1 MMNKSLRILIIEDSE
16 DDTILL
22 TRKLRQSGYEP
33 LYERVDTRKKMEES
47 LKKQS
52 WDLILCD
59 YSMPNFN
66 AVEALKLLQKSGL
79 DIPFI
84 IISGTIGEDIAV
96 EAVKAGASDYMLKD
110 NLIRLLPAIDRELR
124 ELKNRRA
131 RKLAEEALIKSEQNL
146 QNIISASMDGVVV
159 VDENGIVYFVNPAAE
174 KMFGR
179 EKNKLVGSV
188 FGHPAIAGEVI
199 QIDIAKPDGEIVV
212 ADMRTVE
219 TTWEGK
225 HCFLTIL
232 RDFTEQKRLQD
243 ALTESEEKLRALVEY

>member
-84 IISGTIGEDIAV
+84 IISGTIGL
-96 EAVKAGASDYMLKD
+96 Y
-110 NLIRLLPAIDRELR
+110 
-124 ELKNRRA
+124 
-131 RKLAEEALIKSEQNL
+131 
-146 QNIISASMDGVVV
+146 
-159 VDENGIVYFVNPAAE
+159 
-174 KMFGR
+174 
-179 EKNKLVGSV
+179 
-188 FGHPAIAGEVI
+188 
-199 QIDIAKPDGEIVV
+199 AK
-212 ADMRTVE
+212 R
-219 TTWEGK
+219 
-225 HCFLTIL
+225 
-232 RDFTEQKRLQD
+232 
-243 ALTESEEKLRALVEY
+243 

>member
-1 MMNKSLRILIIEDSE
+1 MNKSLRILIIEDSE

-66 AVEALKLLQKSGL
+66 AVEALKLLQKSRL

-159 VDENGIVYFVNPAAE
+159 VDENGIVYFVNS
-174 KMFGR
+174 
-179 EKNKLVGSV
+179 L
-188 FGHPAIAGEVI
+188 
-199 QIDIAKPDGEIVV
+199 
-212 ADMRTVE
+212 
-219 TTWEGK
+219 
-225 HCFLTIL
+225 
-232 RDFTEQKRLQD
+232 
-243 ALTESEEKLRALVEY
+243 